1 MRDPAPT
8 PLRGPRWPISRVCA
22 VTCVAG
28 LVSLAGCTRQVR
40 PTREEGRRDA
50 TASSDGAPR
59 AKGTAVGLA
68 SWYGQRFEGR
78 RTASGERFERGA
90 LTAAHRT
97 FPFGTCAEVTNLEN
111 GSRVKVR
118 INDRG
123 PHARERLIDVSEGAA
138 RRLGMMERG
147 LARVAV
153 RRCEH

>member
-8 PLRGPRWPISRVCA
+8 PLCGPLWPISRVCA
-22 VTCVAG
+22 VSCVAG
-28 LVSLAGCTRQVR
+28 LVLLAGCTRQVR
-40 PTREEGRRDA
+40 PTREERSRE
-50 TASSDGAPR
+50 AP
-59 AKGTAVGLA
+59 KGTAVGLA
-68 SWYGQRFEGR
+68 SWYGPRFEGR

-111 GSRVKVR
+111 GSRVEVR

-147 LARVAV
+147 LTRVAV